1 VPPPKVHDPF
11 FDRPYEASAEPVNT
25 SASPE
30 QVLSAGRS
38 ISPNI
43 KPKRNV
49 AALFKTTE
57 PS

>member
-1 VPPPKVHDPF
+1 VHDPF
-11 FDRPYEASAEPVNT
+11 FDMPYEASAEPVNT
-25 SASPE
+25 TASPE
-30 QVLSAGRS
+30 QVLSSGRS

-57 PS
+57 PG